1 MSEAAAQLSGHFEAD
16 EHILPL
22 RVYYED
28 TDAAGIVYYANYLRF
43 AERAR
48 TELLRHVSVK
58 QSDLARERGLA
69 FAVTDC
75 RIRYRAPAKLD
86 DMLQVRSRLT
96 ALGAATL
103 ETEQAIVCGDRPI
116 VDMEVRVACLRR
128 DGRPARIPKDLRAA
142 LAPYCRSREGEVEV
156 WSKRLSIA

>member
-1 MSEAAAQLSGHFEAD
+1 MSEFAAHLSGRFEAD
-16 EHILPL
+16 EHVLPL

-48 TELLRHVSVK
+48 TELLRLLSVD
-58 QSDLARERGLA
+58 QSEMAEDLGLA

-75 RIRYRAPAKLD
+75 KVRYRSPAKLD
-86 DMLQVRSRLT
+86 DLLEVRSRLT

-103 ETEQAIVCGDRPI
+103 EAEQAIVRREQAIADI
-116 VDMEVRVACLRR
+116 EVRVACLRR
-128 DGRPARIPKDLRAA
+128 DGRPSRIPQDLRAA
-142 LAPYCRSREGEVEV
+142 LAPYCRSQEG
-156 WSKRLSIA
+156 K

>member
-1 MSEAAAQLSGHFEAD
+1 MSASTAELSGRFEAQ
-16 EHILPL
+16 EHVLPL

-48 TELLRHVSVK
+48 TELLRLLSVD
-58 QSDLARERGLA
+58 QSVMAAEQGLA

-75 RIRYRAPAKLD
+75 RVRYRSPARLD
-86 DMLQVRSRLT
+86 DLLEVRSRLT

-103 ETEQAIVCGDRPI
+103 EAEQAIIHRKRPI
-116 VDMEVRVACLRR
+116 ADIAVRVACLRR
-128 DGRPARIPKDLRAA
+128 DGRPARIPKTLRAA
-142 LAPYCRSREGEVEV
+142 LAPYCRSRKG
-156 WSKRLSIA
+156 I